1 MVEKFAKVFN
11 MKIAPMLLLMTQK
24 HQTSQ
29 ARYLLF
35 TVYSA
40 GVSSLAGVPGVSW
53 HTQILA
59 DQLTLFQSGGGGT
72 DYAHLI
78 STGTPGFSELP
89 TALQCIVY
97 HMIWGW
103 QISKRGIQH

>member
-59 DQLTLFQSGGGGT
+59 DQLTLFQSGGGGQ
-72 DYAHLI
+72 I
-78 STGTPGFSELP
+78 MP
-89 TALQCIVY
+89 T
-97 HMIWGW
+97 
-103 QISKRGIQH
+103 